1 MKLPIAI
8 AEKLILLLNGEKIP
22 FSKLKHSVI
31 NAMIDNGI
39 LEKQIQGRSKNFIYL
54 TDKNSLDAYIKNHFG
69 IDNMHQYIES
79 YKNDNLSRAEAIDI
93 SSNSKLKAIR
103 TFQGFLV
110 NCYVPIEC
118 FINGEPIIVAPQK
131 GTYTFIYD
139 YESFIPSKDVI
150 IVGIENPENF
160 RHIEKQRKLFNNIQ
174 ALFVSRYPQ
183 NKDLIRWLQMIPNK
197 YLHFGDFDFAGLNIY
212 WNEYKRTL
220 QSRAEFY
227 LPINIENLIFT
238 KGNRDLYHKQT
249 IQFDENKIDEKNIL
263 ILLEYIKKYKKGLE
277 QEILII

>member
-8 AEKLILLLNGEKIP
+8 AEKLILLLNGEKKP

-31 NAMIDNGI
+31 NAMIDNGV

-54 TDKNSLDAYIKNHFG
+54 TDKDSLDSYIKNHFG
-69 IDNMHQYIES
+69 IDNIRQYIES

-93 SSNSKLKAIR
+93 SSNSKLKTIR

-118 FINGEPIIVAPQK
+118 FINGEPFIVAPQK
-131 GTYTFIYD
+131 GTFTFIYD
-139 YESFIPSKDVI
+139 YESFIPSKNVI

-212 WNEYKRTL
+212 WNEYKRKL
-220 QSRAEFY
+220 HNRAEFY
-227 LPINIENLIFT
+227 LPINIEDLIFK
-238 KGNRDLYHKQT
+238 KGNRDLYNKQT
-249 IQFDENKIDEKNIL
+249 IQFDENKINEKNIL
-263 ILLEYIKKYKKGLE
+263 ILLGYIKKYKKGLE